1 VLETLEEPGE
11 ATPTILGSLVVMLGA
26 VVMMVSRLAVVM
38 LGVPVTMAR
47 LVLGLIPPMFLPL
60 SLGKFLAC
68 HEDTYQQATMGLL
81 DQLILEF

>member
-1 VLETLEEPGE
+1 LIRTITLVLETLEEPGE
-11 ATPTILGSLVVMLGA
+11 ATPTILGSLVVMLG
-26 VVMMVSRLAVVM
+26 AVVM

>member
-1 VLETLEEPGE
+1 MIRTITLVLETLEEPGE
-11 ATPTILGSLVVMLGA
+11 ATPTILGSLVVMLG
-26 VVMMVSRLAVVM
+26 AVVM